1 MGKLKH
7 SGRLFK
13 EIWQFAMENK
23 AYWIIPLVLVFVLIA
38 VLVATS
44 QTAAPFVYTLF

>member
-13 EIWQFAMENK
+13 EVWQFAMENK
-23 AYWIIPLVLVFVLIA
+23 AYWIIPLVLVLILIA